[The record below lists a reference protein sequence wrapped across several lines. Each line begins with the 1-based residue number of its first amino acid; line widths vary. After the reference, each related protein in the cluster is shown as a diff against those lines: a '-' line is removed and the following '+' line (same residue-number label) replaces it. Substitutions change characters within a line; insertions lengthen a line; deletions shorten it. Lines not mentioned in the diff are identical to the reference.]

1 MSTIDFLII
10 WLVVMI
16 ILNLIRE
23 NYKLSKSNSYTYVY
37 KIYYDYKD
45 AIDLDWKPWP
55 GEFDEDLN
63 KMHQIVAE
71 ISNKYT
77 KYQFLLTKERVMI

>member
-1 MSTIDFLII
+1 MIDFLII

-16 ILNLIRE
+16 IISLIRE
-23 NYKLSKSNSYTYVY
+23 NYRLSKSHSFTYVY

-45 AIDLDWKPWP
+45 AIDLDWKLWP

-63 KMHQIVAE
+63 KMHQIVTD

-77 KYQFLLTKERVMI
+77 KYQFLLTKERVIV